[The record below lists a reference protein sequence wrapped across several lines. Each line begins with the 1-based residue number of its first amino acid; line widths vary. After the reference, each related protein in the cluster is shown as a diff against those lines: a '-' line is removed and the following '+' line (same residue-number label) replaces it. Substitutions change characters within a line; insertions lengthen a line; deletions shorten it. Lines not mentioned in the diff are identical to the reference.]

1 MAHFENNNF
10 GDVLLNRHSVRHFD
24 KGVKIS
30 RAELR
35 EIVKEATTAPSACNL
50 QAWRFVVVDTD
61 EGKKKLHEF
70 YMHFNN
76 PQIDTSSAVIQ
87 IFGNTLAFK
96 KYRALWDQMYAEK
109 RISKEELDKVYNTFL
124 PLYEHAD
131 KTMLTADAMAG
142 YDAKKAASVMR
153 LDPEQY
159 VPIMGIAL
167 GKPNKNVE
175 ELKSVRYPVD
185 EVLKFE

>member
-1 MAHFENNNF
+1 MAQFENNNF

-24 KGVKIS
+24 KNVKIPRS
-30 RAELR
+30 ELR

-50 QAWRFVVVDTD
+50 QAWQFVVVYTD
-61 EGKKKLHEF
+61 EGKKKLHKF
-70 YMHFNN
+70 YMPFNN
-76 PQIDTSSAVIQ
+76 QQIDTSSAVIQ

-131 KTMLTADAMAG
+131 KTMLTADAMV
-142 YDAKKAASVMR
+142 DSSLAAMQ
-153 LDPEQY
+153 L
-159 VPIMGIAL
+159 M
-167 GKPNKNVE
+167 
-175 ELKSVRYPVD
+175 
-185 EVLKFE
+185 